1 MHFAFL
7 AYYPLSD
14 YQKLINFDAA
24 YYIVL
29 KSKFNLMFSV
39 CQIIIIIYGNKAL
52 FTDANIRL
60 IQLLENIIVKNDSS
74 CFSIPTHKRKNL
86 CKVIQRNFMAYLN
99 LFQSVITITSKMKFF
114 VWLPIFFNRLFN
126 FNSFYDAVFV
136 FFFYCFVDSKLRAT
150 VQRQLLDS
158 DHRFTYS
165 FPSQRHRVYVIL
177 YKHHPRVC
185 LCICFL
191 GNLTGHFY
199 VYDEAKLRYHC

>member
-1 MHFAFL
+1 MKKKTILDFIFQFKTYKLSFNYLEIYKHLIMQIMLKKDTFSVNFFKILNIFNLLKSVHFAFL

-114 VWLPIFFNRLFN
+114 V
-126 FNSFYDAVFV
+126 
-136 FFFYCFVDSKLRAT
+136 
-150 VQRQLLDS
+150 
-158 DHRFTYS
+158 
-165 FPSQRHRVYVIL
+165 
-177 YKHHPRVC
+177 
-185 LCICFL
+185 
-191 GNLTGHFY
+191 
-199 VYDEAKLRYHC
+199 